1 MSKVELV
8 KGVYWVGAVDW
19 DIRHF
24 HGFTYETRRGT
35 TYNSYLIVDEKIAL
49 VDGVYGPFYQ
59 EWLEKIK
66 EIVDPKKVDYMIVNH
81 IEPDH
86 AGTVPILKEI
96 NPKSKI
102 ICSAKAK
109 EASP

>member
-1 MSKVELV
+1 MSKLEIA

-35 TYNSYLIVDEKIAL
+35 TYNSYLIVDDKIAL

-59 EWLEKIK
+59 EWLDRIS
-66 EIVDPKKVDYMIVNH
+66 EIVDPKKIDYMIVNH

-86 AGTVPILKEI
+86 VGSVPIMMEI
-96 NPKSKI
+96 NSR
-102 ICSAKAK
+102 A
-109 EASP
+109 